1 MRRLALI
8 LSLIVFMGV
17 DVILAQTKTITGKV
31 TSSEDGEPIPGV
43 SVVVR
48 GTTIGTITR
57 VDGMYSLSVPEDAT
71 NLLFSF
77 VGMITQDITIQG
89 RSVINVVMD
98 PETIGVEEVIVTAL
112 GIKRESKA
120 LGYAVQD
127 VKSEE
132 LTKSSNA
139 NLVNSISGKVAGV
152 QVTSSSGVA
161 GGSSFVTIRGAASI
175 TGNNQPLFVVD
186 GIPINNDQ
194 NYSGNPDD
202 GQNNLTGSVGFSNRA
217 IDLNPEDI
225 ESMSVLKGG
234 AATSLYGLRAANG
247 AIIIT
252 TKKGKMTDGKTVNV
266 SFNSSVRVDKISQ
279 VPELQDKYSQG
290 YDGEYHE
297 FSATSWGAPISELEY
312 DGATDYKW
320 SSLGHLVPK
329 GSTPGGKAIPAKAYD
344 HFDFFQTG
352 LTFNNSISISG
363 GGKDGTFYMSVGNLE
378 SKGVVPENEFS
389 KYSFMM
395 SGEFKATEK
404 FKFLGSANYIHSGG
418 VRVQQGS
425 NTSGVML
432 GLLRCS
438 PTFDN
443 SDGYE
448 FEDGRQRSYRG
459 YTGYDNPY
467 WTVNNNQLRDRVDRL
482 IGNVGF
488 EWDIIENLK
497 LRYKLGIDVYTDKRK
512 LQMAIHSNDKRAG
525 QIQED
530 EHFNRDINSDL
541 ILSYNKELSSDLNFT
556 AMGGWNM
563 YDTYY
568 QQVYVQGDGLT
579 IPKFYHMSN
588 TATQLVRET
597 VNQKRTAAFYADLGI
612 GYKNML
618 FLNATGRNEWST
630 TLPEANNSFFYPSV
644 NAGFVFSEL
653 PVFDNFPALSF
664 GKLRTSYSI
673 LANDAFLYAT
683 ETYYE
688 QAAYGD
694 GSTDGISFP
703 FNGQPGFIY
712 GDVKGNDKLKPEKLK
727 SFEVGLDVRFFQN
740 RLGLDVT
747 YYDNKN
753 EDLILSVPISGTS
766 GYTNIVMNA
775 ASMYNKGIEFVLN
788 GTPIKTP
795 DFSWDILVNFT
806 KNKNEVTELAEGV
819 PNVSLGGFTS
829 AQMRAIVGRSY
840 GSIYGTKWK
849 RNDAGEL
856 LIDDNGYQIKDDDM
870 VFLGDALPE
879 WTMGLTNT
887 FSYKGITLSG
897 LLDFKQGGKVWNG
910 TKNVMKYFGT
920 HQITE
925 DRTKKVVLDGIVES
939 TGQRNTK
946 EITLDETYYG
956 THDNGWDGV
965 SEPVIE
971 DAGWIRLREVSLV
984 YQLPKSLISKI
995 GLGSASVSFTG
1006 NNLILITDYTGV
1018 DPETSLMGAHNA
1030 QGLDYFNMPGTKSYI
1045 FGLKVNF

>member
-8 LSLIVFMGV
+8 LSIFVLLGANA
-17 DVILAQTKTITGKV
+17 LYAQTKTITGTV
-31 TSSEDGEPIPGV
+31 TGSEDGEPIPGV

-57 VDGMYSLSVPEDAT
+57 VDGTYSLSVPEDAT

-77 VGMITQDITIQG
+77 VGMVTQDVAIKG
-89 RSVINVVMD
+89 RSVINTAM
-98 PETIGVEEVIVTAL
+98 ESEMIGVDEVVVTAL

-120 LGYAVQD
+120 LGYAVQE

-132 LTKSSNA
+132 LTRSANA

-152 QVTSSSGVA
+152 NVTGSSGVA
-161 GGSSFVTIRGAASI
+161 GGSSFVTIRGTASI

-202 GQNNLTGSVGFSNRA
+202 GRNNLTGSVGFSNRA
-217 IDLNPEDI
+217 IDLNPDDI

-234 AATSLYGLRAANG
+234 AATSLYGIRAANG

-279 VPELQDKYSQG
+279 VPAMQKKYSQG

-297 FSATSWGAPISELEY
+297 FAAQSFGAPIDQLEY
-312 DGATDYKW
+312 DGSDYEW
-320 SSLGHLVPK
+320 SSLGRLVPK
-329 GSTPGGKAIPAKAYD
+329 GTGNGTPARAYD

-352 LTFNNSISISG
+352 VTYNNSLSISG
-363 GGKDGTFYMSVGNLE
+363 GGKDGTFYMSVGSME
-378 SKGVVPENEFS
+378 AEGIVPNNEFS
-389 KYSFMM
+389 KYNFLM
-395 SGEFKATEK
+395 SGEFKASDK
-404 FKFLGSANYIHSGG
+404 FKFMGSANYIHSGG
-418 VRVQQGS
+418 VRIQQGS

-432 GLLRCS
+432 GLLRAA

-443 SDGYE
+443 ADGYE
-448 FEDGRQRSYRG
+448 FEDGTQRSYRG
-459 YTGYDNPY
+459 RTGYDNPY
-467 WTVNNNQLRDRVDRL
+467 WTANNNQLTDRVDRL
-482 IGNVGF
+482 IGNIGF
-488 EWDIIENLK
+488 EWELAQNLK
-497 LRYKLGIDVYTDKRK
+497 LRYKLGIDIYTDKRK
-512 LQMAIHSNDKRAG
+512 LAMAIHSNDKRSG
-525 QIQED
+525 QVQED

-541 ILSYNKELSSDLNFT
+541 ILSFNKDLTDDLNFT
-556 AMGGWNM
+556 AMGGWNL

-588 TATQLVRET
+588 TATQLVRES

-618 FLNATGRNEWST
+618 FLNVTGRNEWST
-630 TLPEANNSFFYPSV
+630 TLPEGENSFFYPSM

-664 GKLRTSYSI
+664 GKIRTSYSV

-683 ETYYE
+683 NTYYE

-703 FNGQPGFIY
+703 FNSQPGFVY
-712 GDVKGNDKLKPEKLK
+712 GDTKGNNELKPEKLK
-727 SFEVGLDVRFFQN
+727 SFEVGLDLRFFQN
-740 RLGLDVT
+740 RLGLDIS
-747 YYDNKN
+747 YYNNEN

-766 GYTNIVMNA
+766 GYTNQVLNA
-775 ASMYNKGIEFVLN
+775 ASMYNKGIEMVLT
-788 GTPIKTP
+788 GTPVKTP

-829 AQMRAIVGRSY
+829 AQMRAIVGQSY
-840 GSIYGTKWK
+840 GSIYGTKWA
-849 RNDAGEL
+849 RNDAGEM
-856 LIDDNGYQIKDDDM
+856 LIDDDGYQIWDPEM
-870 VFLGDALPE
+870 VYLGDAMPE
-879 WTMGLTNT
+879 WTMGITNT
-887 FSYKGITLSG
+887 FNYKSVTLSA
-897 LLDFKQGGKVWNG
+897 LLDIKHGGKVWNG

-920 HQITE
+920 HKITE
-925 DRTKKVVLDGIVES
+925 DRTKKVVLEGVNEN
-939 TGQRNTK
+939 TGQPNTQ
-946 EITLDETYYG
+946 EITLDEYYWVNV
-956 THDNGWDGV
+956 DNGWAGA
-965 SEPVIE
+965 SEPAIE
-971 DAGWIRLREVSLV
+971 DAGWVRLREVTLS

-1006 NNLILITDYTGV
+1006 NNLILETDYTGV

-1030 QGLDYFNMPGTKSYI
+1030 QGLDYFNMPGTKSYV